1 VVGVAEVLVAPAAV
15 WAPTTSYL
23 FSQTKTSLCEED
35 ADANIRGMSKN
46 SSIRTLIV
54 GIGALGGTIAARALN
69 AEKPIWLATRSAD
82 SAKVL
87 RSSGLS
93 VSGVGGAAVASLLHV
108 AAIEEYKNADKF
120 DLIVLATKAHDALEI
135 APFLSNLLMPD
146 GTLLPIQN
154 GSVSEILDDRLGGVV
169 LGGLSNLGATMI
181 EPGVYEQRNAGH
193 ILIGELAG
201 GVSDRAEK
209 IADALSGAIEM
220 RVTPNLRG
228 AVWAKLLL
236 NCSVTTIGAVAGRT
250 MRQYMTSFAGKEVFR
265 LAYDEALSVAL
276 KNGTGPERMIVEP
289 IPPRWNGAG
298 VAGDDYA
305 SWIDQ
310 IVAVYGDLKP
320 SMLQDFERG
329 RQTEIDFINGYV
341 VQLGKRLGVATPIN
355 AAITDM
361 VHLIEQ
367 GKTQPDPARLDELL
381 QVANC

>member
-1 VVGVAEVLVAPAAV
+1 
-15 WAPTTSYL
+15 
-23 FSQTKTSLCEED
+23 
-35 ADANIRGMSKN
+35 MSKN
-46 SSIRTLIV
+46 GNIRTLIV

-69 AEKPIWLATRSAD
+69 AEKPIWLATRSVD
-82 SAKVL
+82 SARVL

-93 VSGVGGAAVASLLHV
+93 VSGIGGAAAASPLHV

-135 APFLSNLLMPD
+135 APFLSNLLTPG

-154 GSVSEILDDRLGGVV
+154 GSVSEILADRLGDRVV
-169 LGGLSNLGATMI
+169 LGGLSNLGATMVK
-181 EPGVYEQRNAGH
+181 PGVYEQRNAGH

-209 IADALSGAIEM
+209 IADALTGAIEM
-220 RVTPNLRG
+220 RVTSNLRG

-236 NCSVTTIGAVAGRT
+236 NSSVTTIGAVAGRT
-250 MRQYMTSFAGKEVFR
+250 MLQYMTAFAGREVFQ

-276 KNGTGPERMIVEP
+276 KNGTRPERMIVEP
-289 IPPRWNGAG
+289 IPSGWNGAS
-298 VAGDDYA
+298 VPGDDYT

-310 IVAVYGDLKP
+310 IMAVYGDLKP

-341 VQLGKRLGVATPIN
+341 VQLGKRLGVATPMN
-355 AAITDM
+355 AAITKM

-367 GKTQPDPARLDELL
+367 GRTQPDPARLDELL
-381 QVANC
+381 QVADG